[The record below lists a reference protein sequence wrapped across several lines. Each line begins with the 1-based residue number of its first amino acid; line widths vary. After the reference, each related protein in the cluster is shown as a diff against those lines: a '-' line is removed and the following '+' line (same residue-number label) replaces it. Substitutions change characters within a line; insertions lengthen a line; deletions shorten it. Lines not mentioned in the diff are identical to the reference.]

1 MQKYNPVDM
10 NKIVK
15 IESTCKLLII
25 SAVHNFCIQ
34 LKKKQKE
41 GERIFKFVRRNN
53 STYVLMNHI
62 PCDSH
67 QTIQISSQ
75 KGVKI

>member
-34 LKKKQKE
+34 LKKKNKKKE
-41 GERIFKFVRRNN
+41 KGSLNLSEE
-53 STYVLMNHI
+53 
-62 PCDSH
+62 
-67 QTIQISSQ
+67 TIQHMF
-75 KGVKI
+75 

>member
-34 LKKKQKE
+34 LKKKTK
-41 GERIFKFVRRNN
+41 RRRKD
-53 STYVLMNHI
+53 L
-62 PCDSH
+62 
-67 QTIQISSQ
+67 
-75 KGVKI
+75 

>member
-15 IESTCKLLII
+15 IESTCKLFII

-34 LKKKQKE
+34 LKKQTE

-62 PCDSH
+62 PCDSD